1 MSQYRLIKLFLAFL
15 LSSTLAF
22 GASCDRRLFSIKISD
37 DNTSIKEIL
46 SQLSSTCDFSI
57 IVADRNASSILS
69 QDATGINIKS
79 LSLSDIFDILITHN
93 DLSYTFNKK
102 VLKVATTESRTFKID
117 YITSI
122 REGRAVTRASTDSA
136 PTELENLSD
145 QNENNTDLESQEN
158 IIKITEKF
166 DFWTQLQAEILAI
179 MNNGIEHFA
188 APAPVVNPNA
198 GLITVTGTKTQI
210 NRVARY
216 INNLNK
222 SLKKQVMID
231 VRIISIQL
239 ENEFSKGIDWS
250 KFNLSF
256 NSNLGD
262 GSPSS
267 FKFGRRGGYPSS
279 DSLTDKS
286 QNSVPYQG
294 SKYEHSYKGAE
305 GDWVTREIAN
315 AAVPTMR
322 SITGGFILGGGVD
335 INLEG
340 VINFLETK
348 GNSKVISSPKVMTMN
363 NQQAIISVGDN
374 INYQIT
380 SSNVS
385 SDTGTTVTQDVTQY
399 STFIGILLNILPE
412 VSDDGK
418 IMLRINPSLNTF
430 KYQEDNVRQTAAR
443 SIAPDTLQKKL
454 STVVQV
460 NSGDTIV
467 LGGLISQ
474 ETGKNVNKV
483 PVLGDIPA
491 IGYLFKNVTD
501 SLRSTELVFIIT
513 PKVVNIN
520 ETGNVKD
527 SLKSLGYSD
536 GIL

>member
-57 IVADRNASSILS
+57 IVADRNASSILG

-102 VLKVATTESRTFKID
+102 VLKVATTESRTFKLD

-179 MNNGIEHFA
+179 MNNGVEHFA

-250 KFNLSF
+250 KFNLKF

-267 FKFGRRGGYPSS
+267 FKFGRRGNDPSPNAKAGTRS
-279 DSLTDKS
+279 
-286 QNSVPYQG
+286 NRIPFQG
-294 SKYEHSYKGAE
+294 TKYEYSYTGE
-305 GDWVTREIAN
+305 DGDWITREIGN
-315 AAVPTMR
+315 AAIPTMR

-491 IGYLFKNVTD
+491 IGYLFKNVKD
-501 SLRSTELVFIIT
+501 SLRDTELVFIIT

>member
-1 MSQYRLIKLFLAFL
+1 
-15 LSSTLAF
+15 
-22 GASCDRRLFSIKISD
+22 
-37 DNTSIKEIL
+37 
-46 SQLSSTCDFSI
+46 
-57 IVADRNASSILS
+57 
-69 QDATGINIKS
+69 
-79 LSLSDIFDILITHN
+79 
-93 DLSYTFNKK
+93 
-102 VLKVATTESRTFKID
+102 
-117 YITSI
+117 
-122 REGRAVTRASTDSA
+122 
-136 PTELENLSD
+136 
-145 QNENNTDLESQEN
+145 
-158 IIKITEKF
+158 
-166 DFWTQLQAEILAI
+166 
-179 MNNGIEHFA
+179 
-188 APAPVVNPNA
+188 
-198 GLITVTGTKTQI
+198 
-210 NRVARY
+210 
-216 INNLNK
+216 
-222 SLKKQVMID
+222 
-231 VRIISIQL
+231 
-239 ENEFSKGIDWS
+239 
-250 KFNLSF
+250 
-256 NSNLGD
+256 
-262 GSPSS
+262 
-267 FKFGRRGGYPSS
+267 
-279 DSLTDKS
+279 
-286 QNSVPYQG
+286 
-294 SKYEHSYKGAE
+294 
-305 GDWVTREIAN
+305 
-315 AAVPTMR
+315 MR

>member
-188 APAPVVNPNA
+188 APAPVINPNA

-286 QNSVPYQG
+286 RNSVPYQG
-294 SKYEHSYKGAE
+294 TKYEHSYKGEE